1 MTPKTGQ
8 NPSADHFLT
17 VFGQFLTSADQLRSS
32 ESSFAKWTTFGH
44 FGDIWGGGCA
54 QKVKK
59 GYFGEKG
66 VFYPFH
72 PFSPFLG
79 YMVKRTPFWPVFRPI
94 LRVYGSKGPKIGLF

>member
-1 MTPKTGQ
+1 MLISSGARNPVLQ
-8 NPSADHFLT
+8 NGPLLAIL
-17 VFGQFLTSADQLRSS
+17 V
-32 ESSFAKWTTFGH
+32 TFGV
-44 FGDIWGGGCA
+44 GGCA